1 MYDSNCVLCK
11 IGAHEM
17 DARIIYED
25 EYTIGVLDIKP
36 RFARGQSVVFPK
48 KHVVQIYDLDDEDI
62 MRLFRG
68 VKKVADKIAKLYN
81 PESVSMFVRGR
92 TFPHAHVI
100 LFPAFPADQDMFSQF
115 IRPLVLYGPLNQI
128 TEKELDETAAGL
140 REL

>member
-1 MYDSNCVLCK
+1 MYDANCTLCK
-11 IGAHEM
+11 IAAHEIE
-17 DARIIYED
+17 ARIIYED

-36 RFARGQSVVFPK
+36 KFARGQSVVFPK
-48 KHVVQIYDLDDEDI
+48 KHVVRVYDLEDEDI
-62 MRLFRG
+62 KRLFTG
-68 VKKVADKIAKLYN
+68 VKQVARKIEKLYS

-92 TFPHAHVI
+92 TFPHAHII

-128 TEKELDETAAGL
+128 TDAELDETAASL